1 MPVPRA
7 RRQAERRP
15 VALSFGPVSERG
27 SLRGRVGLAG
37 SFLLAWAAS
46 ASSGS
51 PPPPEPQQPAVQAQ
65 APTVFGTEVVLV
77 AVPVFVT
84 DGSGRAVAGLTAADF
99 EVEDGGRA
107 VPIRA
112 FQAVDVAEPLPE
124 SAELPTPVR
133 AALPRQFLLL
143 FDLQF
148 SPIVGIQK
156 ARAPAVRFVREGLAR
171 GDLVAVATYGLHGFK
186 MLTNFTTDHEYVARA
201 IEGLGH
207 EPAPALAADALALTA
222 DVTSPPPAGGEPGS
236 SALLDQEIAE
246 EMAALTSAAR
256 RAYGRQF
263 MDFVD
268 TLEELAQAMSRLS
281 GRKQVILLSAGA
293 NESAWKGQATAGPL
307 SPASLVEHTARDAM
321 TRLFRAAGLHDV
333 AFHAVNLAGLE
344 GPIDVRSQSGQSAIR
359 RSGHDTLAA
368 FAENTG
374 GRFVLP
380 TNDFGRALREVEQAS
395 RRYYVLAFEPA
406 DPGGRRDRP
415 RRLKV
420 RVRGSG
426 LTLSHRTAY
435 LLRSST
441 SSDPAQL
448 RLAAAEAIAKGLSG
462 GPLGLD
468 VVAVPYRDGDGA
480 TSLSAVLQIGGGALL
495 AAARGSRLD
504 VEVYGYAMAGDRVLD
519 RLAVKTAIDLAK
531 REASVRRDGLSVVTS
546 FAVPHGQL
554 VDLRFFVKAGS
565 EPQTGSVRRLVDVPP
580 VPAAGAL
587 SASPPLLVRP
597 LGDRMAFPA
606 LTLTRRG
613 GPPFRVGDEI
623 LLPVALSL
631 EPGQAGDL
639 LVFVWRAGGSGRP
652 LDVTAELARPGEA
665 ALPLRV
671 DGVRVVPGPDGVDRC
686 LVSVTAPEAPP
697 GDYSLRLVLRD
708 SDTGRSARAE
718 TAVSLRR

>member
-1 MPVPRA
+1 
-7 RRQAERRP
+7 
-15 VALSFGPVSERG
+15 VAW
-27 SLRGRVGLAG
+27 LAG
-37 SFLLAWAAS
+37 V
-46 ASSGS
+46 ASSA
-51 PPPPEPQQPAVQAQ
+51 PAPQATAQAP

-84 DGSGRAVAGLTAADF
+84 DGSGRAVPGLTAADF
-99 EVEDGGRA
+99 EVEDGGRV

-112 FQAVDVAEPLPE
+112 FHAVDVAEPLPE
-124 SAELPTPVR
+124 SVELPTPVR
-133 AALPRQFLLL
+133 AAMPRQFLLL

-156 ARAPAVRFVREGLAR
+156 ARAPAVRFVREGLAQ

-207 EPAPALAADALALTA
+207 EPAQALAADALALTGNL
-222 DVTSPPPAGGEPGS
+222 TSPPQPGEGS
-236 SALLDQEIAE
+236 GRSALLDQEIAE
-246 EMAALTSAAR
+246 EMAALTNAAHQ
-256 RAYGRQF
+256 AYGRQY
-263 MDFVD
+263 MDFVG
-268 TLEELAQAMSRLS
+268 TLEDLAQAMSRLS

-293 NESAWKGQATAGPL
+293 NESAWKGLAGDGVT

-321 TRLFRAAGLHDV
+321 ARLFRAAGLHDV
-333 AFHAVNLAGLE
+333 AIHAVNLAGLE
-344 GPIDVRSQSGQSAIR
+344 GPIDVSSQSGQNAVR
-359 RSGHDTLAA
+359 RSGYDTLAA

-406 DPGGRRDRP
+406 DPGGKRDRP
-415 RRLKV
+415 RSLKL

-435 LLRSST
+435 LLPSAP

-468 VVAVPYRDGDGA
+468 LVAVPYRDGAGA
-480 TSLSAVLQIGGGALL
+480 TSLSAVLEIGGDALL
-495 AAARGSRLD
+495 AAARGPRLD
-504 VEVYGYAMAGDRVLD
+504 VEVYGYAMARDRVLD
-519 RLAVKTAIDLAK
+519 RLAVKTSLDLAK

-565 EPQTGSVRRLVDVPP
+565 ESYTGSVRRLVDVPP
-580 VPAAGAL
+580 VPAAGGL
-587 SASPPLLVRP
+587 SASPPLVVRP

-606 LTLTRRG
+606 QTQARHG
-613 GPPFRVGDEI
+613 APPFRVGDEI
-623 LLPVALSL
+623 LLPVAPSL
-631 EPGQAGDL
+631 EPGQASDL
-639 LVFVWRAGGSGRP
+639 LVFLWRAAGGSGRP
-652 LDVTAELARPGEA
+652 LDVTGEIARPGEA
-665 ALPLRV
+665 PLPLRV
-671 DGVRVVPGPDGVDRC
+671 DRVRVVPGPDGVDRC
-686 LVSVTAPEAPP
+686 VVSVAAPEAPP
-697 GDYSLRLVLRD
+697 GDYALRLVLRD
-708 SDTGRSARAE
+708 PDTGQSTRAE